1 MVARVRRLDADDW
14 RMWRSVRLEALR
26 ESPKSFGGSHAEE
39 ADLDESYW
47 RGLFSPSTALFQA
60 QIDTDAVGLAV
71 GIASR
76 PDDVDPEAAHLGSMW
91 VAPAAR
97 GMGVADLLVTAVVG
111 WARETGHPRV
121 VLWVFDDS
129 PRAAAFYRRAGFN
142 ETGRTRT
149 ADTHSRTL
157 RLLSMTV

>member
-1 MVARVRRLDADDW
+1 MAATVRRLDPDDW
-14 RMWRSVRLEALR
+14 RMLRSVRLEALR

-39 ADLDESYW
+39 VSQDESYW

-60 QIDTDAVGLAV
+60 QIEGASVGLAV
-71 GIASR
+71 GIAAR

-91 VAPAAR
+91 VAPASR
-97 GMGVADLLVTAVVG
+97 GSRAADLLVTAVVG

-121 VLWVFDDS
+121 VLWVFDDT
-129 PRAAAFYRRAGFN
+129 PRAAAFYRRAGFK
-142 ETGRTRT
+142 ETSRTRT
-149 ADTHSRTL
+149 DDTRSRTM